1 MANGNDRTI
10 DWYKNFNSWLLILI
24 GLILSYN
31 TITVN
36 NLKVQVAVLNR
47 EVTDH
52 NLTANLWIMKI
63 QENEETIEALKDK
76 NVEDHQAIKDW
87 ATKTFVTKQK

>member
-1 MANGNDRTI
+1 MANGTII

-36 NLKVQVAVLNR
+36 RLKVEMALLQQS
-47 EVTDH
+47 VTLH
-52 NLTANLWIMKI
+52 NTTANFWIMKI
-63 QENEETIEALKDK
+63 QENERTIETLKDK

-87 ATKTFVTKQK
+87 ATETFVKQK